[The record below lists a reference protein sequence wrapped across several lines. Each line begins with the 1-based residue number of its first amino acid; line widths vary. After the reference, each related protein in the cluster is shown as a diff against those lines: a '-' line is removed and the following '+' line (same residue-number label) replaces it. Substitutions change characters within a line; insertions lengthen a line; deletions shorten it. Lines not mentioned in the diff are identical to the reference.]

1 MSPLYGDSWTTW
13 DPTSFTRTVDGLMS
27 LLLSLKK
34 KPLIRYQ
41 KQSAMAKRLATEVQV
56 PQTGILK
63 KITLEGQLA
72 NKRQMLLD
80 LCSFL
85 VSNTAGGTVIRF

>member
-1 MSPLYGDSWTTW
+1 MSWDS
-13 DPTSFTRTVDGLMS
+13 TSFTRTVDGLMG

-56 PQTGILK
+56 GISLFGTNRCLFPRHH
-63 KITLEGQLA
+63 ITDQHL
-72 NKRQMLLD
+72 
-80 LCSFL
+80 SFI
-85 VSNTAGGTVIRF
+85 NM